1 MQASRRPPA
10 TSTRDAPAPPSPTT
24 TPVHRRDPIQRRRRP
39 PGRGL
44 GQHTLS
50 CPDDVD
56 GWVHLRATGEAAAEG
71 MRDAS
76 GDEQTAEAVY
86 EWIAPETP
94 EERLGNVAMYAVR
107 AAGFNINMQPHSSSK
122 GDLIIRERSIT
133 RPVQCNG
140 ATIPGSLIVESNQ
153 SVALRDGCRVNG
165 DVETGGNLVIERNGS
180 RATSVGG
187 DVLVTGRLSFT
198 AGVVEGNVRVHD
210 QTIRPPKDR
219 SRTPTPSDRMPAS
232 RAGSPFPRTPLS
244 TPPADVPQA
253 PAGELEKTPAS
264 PVSCAVCSVAAKWG
278 AHESSTRAAAW
289 TSPSRRHGMELLQPQ
304 RLRLRKP
311 RIPICRV
318 QRQPVQQ
325 HRKCRRRRPQHQQ
338 PRGRRRPRLRQRHP
352 AGRHL
357 ELVHIPPLQPP
368 APQPRRLPHR
378 QAGHE
383 PSQHQLTRRRQLPA
397 VRHRTG
403 HRRQQ
408 PAHMQRWKLSAQPKR
423 QHRHEYTH
431 DAVFALQRDHRQQQR
446 LLRSDLRLAGT
457 KAPTPTAPKAATPS
471 ARWP

>member
-1 MQASRRPPA
+1 MLEQLNARIRRLRAVDSGSSLVPVIVTIVIISALGLTFLVLISNSVSTTSATRASVQSSSAADAGVETA
-10 TSTRDAPAPPSPTT
+10 TSHVDQGCTSTT
-24 TPVHRRDPIQRRRRP
+24 LTNDDPQFTAEIRFSAAEDPQDVDWDSTP
-39 PGRGL
+39 
-44 GQHTLS
+44 LS

-244 TPPADVPQA
+244 TAGGCTTGTGWRAREDTSLTGQLCGLQRRGQVGSTRELDPRSSVDVTLPASWNGTPS
-253 PAGELEKTPAS
+253 TPAS
-264 PVSCAVCSVAAKWG
+264 PTSKASDTNLSCS
-278 AHESSTRAAAW
+278 AAA
-289 TSPSRRHGMELLQPQ
+289 S
-304 RLRLRKP
+304 
-311 RIPICRV
+311 
-318 QRQPVQQ
+318 
-325 HRKCRRRRPQHQQ
+325 
-338 PRGRRRPRLRQRHP
+338 
-352 AGRHL
+352 
-357 ELVHIPPLQPP
+357 
-368 APQPRRLPHR
+368 
-378 QAGHE
+378 
-383 PSQHQLTRRRQLPA
+383 
-397 VRHRTG
+397 
-403 HRRQQ
+403 
-408 PAHMQRWKLSAQPKR
+408 
-423 QHRHEYTH
+423 
-431 DAVFALQRDHRQQQR
+431 
-446 LLRSDLRLAGT
+446 
-457 KAPTPTAPKAATPS
+457 AATPEMPSKTPS
-471 ARWP
+471 APTAAWSSTPAAAPTASSWQAPRAGSHPAPTTSSSATTSSSSPTSWT